1 MDNVDNHMPGVLT
14 RRNPSGQA
22 LPLMFDS
29 PHSGRIYP
37 TDFNHDCP
45 REKILWGEDSFIDE
59 LYGAAPI
66 HGAWLLAAEFPRT
79 YIDPNRAL
87 EDMDPTMVDGN
98 WPGEVRDNPKSAEG
112 IGLIWRNAGAGIAF
126 YERKLTLVEAQARI
140 DNYWRH
146 YQNQM
151 SDIAET
157 ISDRWGK
164 RWHINCHSMYSNA
177 FAETL
182 GKANVPEEDIILGDR
197 DGSTCSAE
205 FTTLVAEAFQAEG
218 LRVAVNKKFKGVELV
233 RKWGDPANDC
243 HSLQIEI
250 DRRLY
255 MDEWRI
261 EKNAGF
267 DAMQQSVTRVIGKIA
282 DYVKSQT
289 PAA

>member
-1 MDNVDNHMPGVLT
+1 MT
-14 RRNPSGQA
+14 
-22 LPLMFDS
+22 
-29 PHSGRIYP
+29 
-37 TDFNHDCP
+37 
-45 REKILWGEDSFIDE
+45 EKT
-59 LYGAAPI
+59 A
-66 HGAWLLAAEFPRT
+66 R
-79 YIDPNRAL
+79 
-87 EDMDPTMVDGN
+87 
-98 WPGEVRDNPKSAEG
+98 G
-112 IGLIWRNAGAGIAF
+112 IGLIWRRADDTHEF
-126 YERKLTLVEAQARI
+126 YDRLLSQAEVRNCI
-140 DNYWRH
+140 DTYWRP
-146 YQNQM
+146 YQAQM
-151 SDIAET
+151 DYMADGIFK
-157 ISDRWGK
+157 RWGK